1 MTIKGLKRLWL
12 PLAVVAFAGIQ
23 VFGIDAGRTLSLR
36 RSADSLGNLLST
48 DSSVTVLKDSLPRLQ
63 DSVKGELKDS
73 LELQKDSLGDLKDS
87 LELQKDSLNV
97 EIADSLET
105 EEIINPADT
114 IRIPDSLEFKDPFKF
129 KYYIALRDS
138 ATRAYTRDTLLAAG
152 DSLELARLDSLYIKD
167 STEIAKIAFDKWYK
181 GLSRKERK
189 RYDYEQKLPALLHRS
204 DSIMHRQDSI
214 KASRTA
220 SARTR
225 LVSLRPLH
233 SRIRSNTRE

>member
-1 MTIKGLKRLWL
+1 MTGKGLKRLWL

-36 RSADSLGNLLST
+36 RSADSLGNLLPT
-48 DSSVTVLKDSLPRLQ
+48 
-63 DSVKGELKDS
+63 
-73 LELQKDSLGDLKDS
+73 
-87 LELQKDSLNV
+87 DSLNV
-97 EIADSLET
+97 GIADSLET
-105 EEIINPADT
+105 EEILNPADT

-214 KASRTA
+214 KAYKDSVRENTPRMRRFRGYEACSRG
-220 SARTR
+220 RCPC
-225 LVSLRPLH
+225 RP
-233 SRIRSNTRE
+233 